1 MIPILVLVPMVIG
14 AAIGLVARF
23 LLPGREWVGLF
34 LNPAASAAA
43 AGIVWT
49 ILGLAGL
56 TSENGWI
63 WIASLAAALVVALVL
78 PRVLPERRKQAD
90 AAYLAQLTRTTA

>member
-1 MIPILVLVPMVIG
+1 MPILVLVPMVIG
-14 AAIGLVARF
+14 AAIGLVARY
-23 LLPGREWVGLF
+23 LLPGRQWVGLF

-56 TSENGWI
+56 RSDNGWL

-78 PRVLPERRKQAD
+78 PRVLPQRRARAD
-90 AAYLAQLTRTTA
+90 AAYLSELTRRA

>member
-1 MIPILVLVPMVIG
+1 MPILVLVPMVMG
-14 AAIGLVARF
+14 AAIGLVARY
-23 LLPGREWVGLF
+23 LLPGRQWVGLF
-34 LNPAASAAA
+34 LNPAAAAAA

-49 ILGLAGL
+49 ILGLTGM

-78 PRVLPERRKQAD
+78 PRALPPRRERAD
-90 AAYLAQLTRTTA
+90 AAYLAELTRTV